1 MQTIPAI
8 AALQTLGNRC
18 ADTRFTLFIACPHPA
33 ITIRHQPGHYRYYPS
48 LIYTTSIE
56 ELLQKF
62 FAPPSN
68 HFFLQGILIVHVL
81 PSRGLEFA
89 AKTLSRAAAWDFHF

>member
-8 AALQTLGNRC
+8 AALQTLANRC
-18 ADTRFTLFIACPHPA
+18 VDTRFTLFIACPHTA
-33 ITIRHQPGHYRYYPS
+33 TTIRHQPGHYRYYPS

-62 FAPPSN
+62 FAPQATIFSCKE
-68 HFFLQGILIVHVL
+68 FSSFTFYL
-81 PSRGLEFA
+81 RG
-89 AKTLSRAAAWDFHF
+89 AWSLHQKR